1 MRYEYTC
8 PLGHVTERK
17 GGVGDTHAPCSA
29 CNRPARRREFNL
41 AAVVGATVMKEQ
53 KYRVSEFMEASQEI
67 AYHHAKTE
75 TTAPDLWGIAK
86 KEARRR
92 GAKVGM

>member
-1 MRYEYTC
+1 
-8 PLGHVTERK
+8 
-17 GGVGDTHAPCSA
+17 
-29 CNRPARRREFNL
+29 
-41 AAVVGATVMKEQ
+41 MKEQ